1 MIGKKAGNDSKDDQ
15 PVNDSED
22 RGKALDGLG
31 SSTF

>member
-1 MIGKKAGNDSKDDQ
+1 MIRKKEGNHSKDDQ

-31 SSTF
+31 CFTL